1 MPEDNF
7 IYWDDMEW
15 GYLVKK
21 KGYQVAA
28 IGAAKVYHEMS
39 ANVRRENTFSNYYLW
54 RNNLNF
60 YMKYTPSSLR
70 DSMCFSMLRSVFD
83 AIYESLYREE
93 HNVASTI
100 QFAFFD
106 AMMGKRGKA
115 EPEKI
120 RINDGNTKKFMD
132 TLNKYQK
139 ICVVDE
145 AEIGLKET
153 ISKVAPHIEF
163 VETGD
168 ADIVWKSCP
177 YVMQVKDDSL
187 TCIYVDED
195 WNVLADAGDLEMV
208 KNYPYSLQLFI
219 YMHQDTFLLESAKR
233 CVVDKEV

>member
-1 MPEDNF
+1 
-7 IYWDDMEW
+7 
-15 GYLVKK
+15 
-21 KGYQVAA
+21 
-28 IGAAKVYHEMS
+28 
-39 ANVRRENTFSNYYLW
+39 
-54 RNNLNF
+54 
-60 YMKYTPSSLR
+60 MKYTPSSLR

-145 AEIGLKET
+145 ADIGLKET